1 MLTPEQKRAFAS
13 KKALVQTRIDAMSNA
28 IKKNNDLK
36 SAIEAIDT
44 EIAPLV
50 MLKQDCER
58 ELAVCGD
65 GISVTIGLVS

>member
-1 MLTPEQKRAFAS
+1 MAEA
-13 KKALVQTRIDAMSNA
+13 V
-28 IKKNNDLK
+28 KKNNEFK
-36 SAIEAIDT
+36 SVIESLDA

-58 ELAVCGD
+58 EFAKCGD